1 MVKKFSNLG
10 INALCFFFIIQ
21 NCENFIKKGSQDQPK
36 IQIQGLGGTS
46 SIQTN
51 ILGGI
56 IALLANECAN

>member
-36 IQIQGLGGTS
+36 IQIQGPVV
-46 SIQTN
+46 
-51 ILGGI
+51 
-56 IALLANECAN
+56 LLPSRRTY